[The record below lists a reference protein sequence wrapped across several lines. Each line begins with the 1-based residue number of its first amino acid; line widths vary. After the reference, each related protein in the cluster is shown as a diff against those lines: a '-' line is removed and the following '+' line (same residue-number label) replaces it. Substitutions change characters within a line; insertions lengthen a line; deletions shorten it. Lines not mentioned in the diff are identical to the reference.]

1 VIRCGLTDTMMANV
15 PVSLVFFYDRV
26 LDEELLAD
34 SLAAALALVPA
45 FAGRL
50 RPGERGLEI
59 VCDDSGVPMTSF
71 DIPETLAQAMGRVTL
86 PGSGLVAHVD
96 AAAARSGEL
105 PLLTA
110 RVCRLA
116 DGGMTLGCSWH
127 HAIGDLRSFMLLM
140 RAWSAAAG
148 GGEQAEPAIL
158 VGDRDAYLD
167 QVLPATD
174 SGRAGIRL
182 PDADESAG
190 RQRELEA
197 AVLSG
202 RVVQAYFA
210 DAEVARMRAA
220 FTEAAGAAGQR
231 LSANDALCGH
241 LVATIRQL
249 DEDTEARRLA
259 VAVDIRP
266 RLGLPLTVVGNLTNE
281 IYLTCA
287 PAKAPEAI
295 AGQIRSAIAAFASDH
310 LSIRSSHALLAR
322 IGPGRL
328 ADCVPV
334 GFDLRNKTLTFN
346 SWSRFGLYDTVLC
359 GQRPVFFS
367 PSPSVAVPWT
377 SWLVEGCGG
386 SGYLYTLVLP
396 GKLAGR
402 LRGAGGRA
410 ALHRFRAESD
420 ELPPL
425 AATARKLL

>member
-1 VIRCGLTDTMMANV
+1 VIRCGLTDAMMANV
-15 PVSLVFFYDRV
+15 SVSVVFFYDRV
-26 LDEELLAD
+26 LDEGVLA
-34 SLAAALALVPA
+34 SALAVALARVPA

-50 RPGERGLEI
+50 RRGGRGLEI

-71 DIPETLAQAMGRVTL
+71 DIPESLPGAMSRVTL
-86 PGSGLVAHVD
+86 PSSGLVAHVD
-96 AAAARSGEL
+96 AVAACAGDL
-105 PLLTA
+105 PLLTVQ
-110 RVCRLA
+110 VCRLA

-140 RAWSAAAG
+140 RAWSAATG
-148 GGEQAEPAIL
+148 DGEQAEPAVL

-174 SGRAGIRL
+174 SGRPGIRL

-202 RVVQAYFA
+202 RVLQVYFT

-220 FTEAAGAAGQR
+220 FTEAAGQR

-241 LVATIRQL
+241 LAATVRQL

-259 VAVDIRP
+259 LAVDIRP
-266 RLGLPLTVVGNLTNE
+266 RLGLPLTVIGNLTNE

-287 PAKAPEAI
+287 PAAAPEVI
-295 AGQIRSAIAAFASDH
+295 ASQIRSAIAGFASDH

-328 ADCVPV
+328 AECVPV

-367 PSPSVAVPWT
+367 PSLGVTVPWT

-386 SGYLYTLVLP
+386 SGYLFTLVLP

-402 LRGAGGRA
+402 LRGADGRA
-410 ALHRFRAESD
+410 ALHRFREESA